1 MNHYVSLFVS
11 TTLIN
16 IMNKKM
22 TYLHPIQATT
32 KHIKKILN
40 GILVIWDTESS
51 NLDFNPILLY

>member
-1 MNHYVSLFVS
+1 M
-11 TTLIN
+11 
-16 IMNKKM
+16 KKKI